1 MHRSNSFKRIAFG
14 LATVALAALAAPA
27 AAAEIHGTV
36 SEGGKPLAQGVALK
50 LDCGGT
56 TASASTDQFGGYSL
70 KIAASGQCKV
80 SIDYKGGSA
89 SLPVAVFEKPSRYD
103 LEVKQEAGKLSLR
116 ASEVDA

>member
-1 MHRSNSFKRIAFG
+1 MLRSNSFKIMAF
-14 LATVALAALAAPA
+14 ALAAAASMSA
-27 AAAEIHGTV
+27 ASAYAAEIHGTV
-36 SEGGKPLAQGVALK
+36 SEGGKPLPQGVALK

-70 KIAASGQCKV
+70 KLAASGQCKV

-103 LEVKQEAGKLSLR
+103 LEVKQDAGKLTLTR
-116 ASEVDA
+116 K